1 VQTVLNPLLGRW
13 SDRRGTQLPLELG
26 LAVSIAGSIA
36 LAAATGHWLYGAI
49 AFTANV
55 AFGLIITPGIA
66 LLAEATT
73 TLRLELAAGFA
84 LMNLAWAPGQLIGA
98 AGGGFIAGASSDAV
112 AWLLTAGLCFAG
124 LLAVAL
130 PRRSPA
136 IVDTPSPLH

>member
-1 VQTVLNPLLGRW
+1 
-13 SDRRGTQLPLELG
+13 
-26 LAVSIAGSIA
+26 
-36 LAAATGHWLYGAI
+36 
-49 AFTANV
+49 
-55 AFGLIITPGIA
+55 
-66 LLAEATT
+66 
-73 TLRLELAAGFA
+73 
-84 LMNLAWAPGQLIGA
+84 MNLAWAPGQLIGA